1 MKMRVLN
8 SKEVKK
14 VVQSIESQYSIN
26 NLRLGFAFIEGVDD
40 RLFVIDK
47 KLAEIDMGM
56 LRINSLGMYF
66 GTHESDK
73 VRLSIEGSQVIGPM
87 AKKNVVDLSKNQ
99 VDDWIRGS
107 DVEVGCEGNDIV
119 LVKHNNDFFGSGK
132 LSRGR
137 ILNFIP
143 KSRRIKAL
151 NQA

>member
-1 MKMRVLN
+1 MRVLN
-8 SKEVKK
+8 SKEIKK
-14 VVQSIESQYSIN
+14 VVKSIESQYSIN
-26 NLRLGFAFIEGVDD
+26 NFKPGFAFIEGAEDK
-40 RLFVIDK
+40 LFVIDK
-47 KLAEIDMGM
+47 KLAEIDMDL
-56 LRINSLGMYF
+56 LRVNSLGMYF
-66 GTHESDK
+66 GTSESDK

-107 DVEVGCEGNDIV
+107 DVEVGCDGNDFV
-119 LVKHNNDFFGSGK
+119 LIKHNDDFFGSGK

-137 ILNFIP
+137 ILNFVP